1 MGRRYDVIDRL
12 RNRNER
18 PVVEIDAEHKYPI
31 NTSKTN
37 VLLIM
42 SEVKKAQKK
51 TEDDPE
57 SDIKMIDKI
66 IQIALGKEALD
77 YINESNMTMA
87 ATNDIM
93 AVIMAAIGDTEVDFD
108 DGETP
113 EEKKVDRWY
122 DIFEDWELVESS
134 FAMQYPTKDLYDDK
148 MDWIEFTTLLAGI
161 MPDTPLGNVISI
173 RAEDDADTLEHFS
186 EEQHRIRDEWRDKQ
200 TQRMIESM
208 NKEEVMKEVYAMFM
222 DMSK

>member
-1 MGRRYDVIDRL
+1 MFILYCGRTVLIVALNILLISRTALVLQVIVCWMLKLHQAATAQMLLRWNLTLYSTENLHSYRRQQHQKEALKMGRRYDVIDRL

-42 SEVKKAQKK
+42 SEVKKARKK
-51 TEDDPE
+51 TEDDLE

-87 ATNDIM
+87 ATNDIV

-108 DGETP
+108 DGKTT
-113 EEKKVDRWY
+113 EEKK
-122 DIFEDWELVESS
+122 
-134 FAMQYPTKDLYDDK
+134 
-148 MDWIEFTTLLAGI
+148 
-161 MPDTPLGNVISI
+161 
-173 RAEDDADTLEHFS
+173 
-186 EEQHRIRDEWRDKQ
+186 
-200 TQRMIESM
+200 
-208 NKEEVMKEVYAMFM
+208 
-222 DMSK
+222 

>member
-1 MGRRYDVIDRL
+1 MTTFILYCGRMALTVALNMQLNFRMALALLVIVCLMLKLHQAVIAQMLPHWSLISYSMGNRLLCRRQQHQKEVLKMGRRYDVIDRL

-18 PVVEIDAEHKYPI
+18 PVVEIDTEHKYPI

-57 SDIKMIDKI
+57 SGIKMIDKI

-77 YINESNMTMA
+77 YINESSMTMA

-93 AVIMAAIGDTEVDFD
+93 AVIMAAISDTEVDFED
-108 DGETP
+108 EETP
-113 EEKKVDRWY
+113 DEKK
-122 DIFEDWELVESS
+122 
-134 FAMQYPTKDLYDDK
+134 
-148 MDWIEFTTLLAGI
+148 
-161 MPDTPLGNVISI
+161 
-173 RAEDDADTLEHFS
+173 
-186 EEQHRIRDEWRDKQ
+186 
-200 TQRMIESM
+200 
-208 NKEEVMKEVYAMFM
+208 
-222 DMSK
+222 

>member
-1 MGRRYDVIDRL
+1 MSILYCGRMVLIVALSILLNSRMALASLVIVCWMLKLRQVVIAQMSLHWNLTLYSTENQLLCQRQQRQKEVLKMGRRYDVIDRL

-18 PVVEIDAEHKYPI
+18 PVVEIDAEHRYPI

-42 SEVKKAQKK
+42 HEVNKSQKK

-93 AVIMAAIGDTEVDFD
+93 AVIMAAIGDTEVDFED
-108 DGETP
+108 EETP
-113 EEKKVDRWY
+113 EEKK
-122 DIFEDWELVESS
+122 
-134 FAMQYPTKDLYDDK
+134 
-148 MDWIEFTTLLAGI
+148 
-161 MPDTPLGNVISI
+161 
-173 RAEDDADTLEHFS
+173 
-186 EEQHRIRDEWRDKQ
+186 
-200 TQRMIESM
+200 
-208 NKEEVMKEVYAMFM
+208 
-222 DMSK
+222 

>member
-18 PVVEIDAEHKYPI
+18 PVVEIDAEHRYPI

-42 SEVKKAQKK
+42 HEVNKSQKK

-77 YINESNMTMA
+77 YINESNMTIA

-93 AVIMAAIGDTEVDFD
+93 AVIMAAIGDTEVDFED
-108 DGETP
+108 DETP
-113 EEKKVDRWY
+113 EEKK
-122 DIFEDWELVESS
+122 
-134 FAMQYPTKDLYDDK
+134 
-148 MDWIEFTTLLAGI
+148 
-161 MPDTPLGNVISI
+161 
-173 RAEDDADTLEHFS
+173 
-186 EEQHRIRDEWRDKQ
+186 
-200 TQRMIESM
+200 
-208 NKEEVMKEVYAMFM
+208 
-222 DMSK
+222 

>member
-1 MGRRYDVIDRL
+1 MYLHQQHQKGALKLGRRYDVID
-12 RNRNER
+12 
-18 PVVEIDAEHKYPI
+18 

-113 EEKKVDRWY
+113 EEKK
-122 DIFEDWELVESS
+122 
-134 FAMQYPTKDLYDDK
+134 
-148 MDWIEFTTLLAGI
+148 
-161 MPDTPLGNVISI
+161 
-173 RAEDDADTLEHFS
+173 
-186 EEQHRIRDEWRDKQ
+186 
-200 TQRMIESM
+200 
-208 NKEEVMKEVYAMFM
+208 
-222 DMSK
+222 

>member
-18 PVVEIDAEHKYPI
+18 PVVEIDAEHKYSI

-42 SEVKKAQKK
+42 HEVNKSQKK

-93 AVIMAAIGDTEVDFD
+93 AVIMAAIGDTEVDFED
-108 DGETP
+108 DETP
-113 EEKKVDRWY
+113 EEKK
-122 DIFEDWELVESS
+122 
-134 FAMQYPTKDLYDDK
+134 
-148 MDWIEFTTLLAGI
+148 
-161 MPDTPLGNVISI
+161 
-173 RAEDDADTLEHFS
+173 
-186 EEQHRIRDEWRDKQ
+186 
-200 TQRMIESM
+200 
-208 NKEEVMKEVYAMFM
+208 
-222 DMSK
+222 

>member
-1 MGRRYDVIDRL
+1 MFILYCGRMVLIVALSILLNSRMVLALLVIVCWMLKLHQAAIAQMLLRWNLTLFSTESLPLYLQQRHQREVPKMGRRYDVVDRL

-42 SEVKKAQKK
+42 HEVNKSQKK

-93 AVIMAAIGDTEVDFD
+93 AVIMAAIGDTEVDFED
-108 DGETP
+108 DETP
-113 EEKKVDRWY
+113 EEKK
-122 DIFEDWELVESS
+122 
-134 FAMQYPTKDLYDDK
+134 
-148 MDWIEFTTLLAGI
+148 
-161 MPDTPLGNVISI
+161 
-173 RAEDDADTLEHFS
+173 
-186 EEQHRIRDEWRDKQ
+186 
-200 TQRMIESM
+200 
-208 NKEEVMKEVYAMFM
+208 
-222 DMSK
+222 

>member
-77 YINESNMTMA
+77 YINESNMTMV

-93 AVIMAAIGDTEVDFD
+93 AVIMAAIGDTEVDFED
-108 DGETP
+108 EETP
-113 EEKKVDRWY
+113 EEKK
-122 DIFEDWELVESS
+122 
-134 FAMQYPTKDLYDDK
+134 
-148 MDWIEFTTLLAGI
+148 
-161 MPDTPLGNVISI
+161 
-173 RAEDDADTLEHFS
+173 
-186 EEQHRIRDEWRDKQ
+186 
-200 TQRMIESM
+200 
-208 NKEEVMKEVYAMFM
+208 
-222 DMSK
+222 